1 MQTATSFAT
10 EPSTDISIDART
22 DISTEFDA
30 AAILDALAT
39 HGYYRSPTPAPFA
52 AFERLMAS
60 IASVKRPMELRTGGR
75 NPVLESERGMTPHND
90 CNHYADCVAWYCRR
104 ADGAGDRTFITE
116 IAEVISALSREELDA
131 LAQIGIR
138 LPLHEVARTRVVR
151 REDDRVRVF
160 WSFSAVQ
167 VPRSP
172 ERARLI
178 ELVQAFRSRVNEVGA
193 RARIQGGPIALDDG
207 QFLIIDDHRFF
218 HGRDP
223 LPPGSRRHLFRC
235 YLRLHDP
242 RLRAAKLAFQPD
254 HANQA
259 DRADRA
265 E

>member
-1 MQTATSFAT
+1 MKPWREVAVPHQDVLEGTFQQS
-10 EPSTDISIDART
+10 E
-22 DISTEFDA
+22 
-30 AAILDALAT
+30 
-39 HGYYRSPTPAPFA
+39 FA
-52 AFERLMAS
+52 ADITAVNTGKAS
-60 IASVKRPMELRTGGR
+60 REYQ
-75 NPVLESERGMTPHND
+75 D
-90 CNHYADCVAWYCRR
+90 ADAFF
-104 ADGAGDRTFITE
+104 DRTFITE
-116 IAEVISALSREELDA
+116 IAEVISALSGDELDA

-172 ERARLI
+172 ERAALI